1 MTEFANLLET
11 AANPETPTPARLL
24 ANAITAAGDAAY
36 HWAIASDALTWS
48 ANAALILNRNPEV
61 LDSGKKFANLLDTD
75 NLTTRFDAVV
85 HSLALPDPAGVAFR
99 IEYQLRAS
107 ADGPAIWVEDSGCW
121 YPDAEGKPREVY
133 GVVHLI
139 TDRHERDQ
147 HLSVLSHS
155 DKLTGMMNR
164 GRLTEALEEAISV
177 TGSGGADCAFA
188 VAAVNNLD
196 VINDAFGFDV
206 ADEVIAT
213 VAKRLRSV
221 MRGGDGI
228 GRYSGSKFGIILNSC
243 NRAELDRALERFL
256 LVVRDGVIETR
267 HGPVW
272 AMLSIGA
279 AAIPESADSA
289 DRAMTRAEESLSR
302 ALRQSTDSQ
311 VVFEH
316 SQERETQR
324 MVNARCATE
333 IIECLKNGVF
343 HLAFQPLVNVV
354 TGKADIHEG
363 LLRMKDTA
371 GEFVAAGHL
380 VPVAERLGLIRLID
394 RAVVQLALETLHRH
408 PAARI
413 AINISATTAND
424 ARWNRQIIDMIASA
438 QPLNERLIVEITETT
453 ALSDLKIA
461 IAFFEKLR
469 AAGCCVAIDD
479 FGAGFTSF
487 RNLRDLPVDIIK
499 LDGSYCRNLASDGEN
514 AYFAKTLIDMAR
526 RFSLKTVAE
535 WVETAEDAEALK
547 AMGIDYLQGN
557 FMGAPDMVAP
567 WEAEETSAFTFVGA
581 EPAVAAHQEVTA
593 NDQAPEEIAL
603 PEIPERTN
611 VSDPQPLLNPEAIE
625 LPHDATSDEAEDA
638 PFHDAAEESLTRL
651 KEALADLTRSF
662 APLPQEEESDFRLA
676 G

>member
-1 MTEFANLLET
+1 MEIANLQD
-11 AANPETPTPARLL
+11 AAASLETPTPARLL
-24 ANAITAAGDAAY
+24 ANAITAAGEAAY
-36 HWAIASDALTWS
+36 HWSLTTDVLTWS
-48 ANAALILNRNPEV
+48 SNAARVLKRNPDQ
-61 LDSGKKFANLLDTD
+61 LDSGKKFATLLDSD
-75 NLTTRFDAVV
+75 NLTTRFDAVK
-85 HSLALPDPAGVAFR
+85 HSLAAPDPAGVAFR
-99 IEYQLRAS
+99 IEYQLRET

-121 YPDAEGKPREVY
+121 YPDAEGKAKEVF
-133 GVVHLI
+133 GIVHLV
-139 TDRHERDQ
+139 TDRHEQDQ

-164 GRLTEALEEAISV
+164 GRLTEALEEAITV
-177 TGSGGADCAFA
+177 TGPGSAGCAFA
-188 VAAVNNLD
+188 VAAINNLD

-243 NRAELDRALERFL
+243 SRSDLARALERYL

-279 AAIPESADSA
+279 VAIPESADNA
-289 DRAMTRAEESLSR
+289 ERAMTRAEESLSA
-302 ALRQSTDSQ
+302 ALRQSTDSYI
-311 VVFEH
+311 VFEH
-316 SQERETQR
+316 AEERETQR

-333 IIECLKNGVF
+333 IIECLKSSVF
-343 HLAFQPLVNVV
+343 HLAFQPLVNAA
-354 TGKADIHEG
+354 TGKVDIHEG
-363 LLRMKDTA
+363 LLRMKDAA

-408 PAARI
+408 PDARI

-424 ARWNRQIIDMIASA
+424 PRWNSQIVDMIASA

-453 ALSDLKIA
+453 ALSELKIA
-461 IAFFEKLR
+461 LTFFERLR
-469 AAGCCVAIDD
+469 AVGCCIAIDD

-526 RFSLKTVAE
+526 RFGIKTVAE

-547 AMGIDYLQGN
+547 DMGIDYLQGN
-557 FMGAPDMVAP
+557 HMGLPDMVAP
-567 WEAEETSAFTFVGA
+567 WEAEDTSSFTFDSGEINVA
-581 EPAVAAHQEVTA
+581 SIELVAA
-593 NDQAPEEIAL
+593 NDAAPEEIIV
-603 PEIPERTN
+603 PE
-611 VSDPQPLLNPEAIE
+611 SPEAQPVLQE
-625 LPHDATSDEAEDA
+625 VSGSADTGDVRSLPDNARPDEFEVVPFTDEAET
-638 PFHDAAEESLTRL
+638 SLTRL
-651 KEALADLTRSF
+651 KDALV
-662 APLPQEEESDFRLA
+662 LA
-676 G
+676 NKCTLK